1 MRIFF
6 ASLGLVLAAL
16 FGTAATLVLLPPG
29 STVHVDLARSR
40 EEILSTVPDPAVRS
54 SLRSRAE
61 AFAERLHPVLSR
73 RVALR
78 RFDARLALSVSAL
91 RLALALA
98 VLPLAGAAVLL
109 GAVAG
114 LLRRRTLIDRTGYHS
129 LTWSY
134 LGKAAFALSLG
145 AYAFTAVSP
154 LGPPVWTLYA
164 FAVASAGGAGLY
176 LGNLPPKL

>member
-16 FGTAATLVLLPPG
+16 FGTAAALVLLDPG
-29 STVHVDLARSR
+29 SAVHADLARSR
-40 EEILSTVPDPAVRS
+40 ESILATVPDPEVRA
-54 SLRSRAE
+54 SLRRDSE
-61 AFAERLHPVLSR
+61 GFARRLHPHLSR
-73 RVALR
+73 RVGLR
-78 RFDARLALSVSAL
+78 RFDARPALEVSAL

-98 VLPLAGAAVLL
+98 VLPVSGAAVLL

-114 LLRRRTLIDRTGYHS
+114 LLRRRTLIDRMGYHS

-134 LGKAAFALSLG
+134 LGKAAFAISLG

-154 LGPPVWTLYA
+154 IGPPVWTLYA
-164 FAVASAGGAGLY
+164 FTATATAGAGLY
-176 LGNLPPKL
+176 FGNLPPKL